1 MKYERQFLM
10 AIIGDLIIE
19 SSKDASITKLFNNF
33 TNMNVIYTNTDYQ
46 STITN
51 QVGVTHLKEG
61 IIEQWLAGV
70 ALEVIIVC

>member
-1 MKYERQFLM
+1 M

-61 IIEQWLAGV
+61 IIEQ
-70 ALEVIIVC
+70 

>member
-61 IIEQWLAGV
+61 IIEQ
-70 ALEVIIVC
+70 